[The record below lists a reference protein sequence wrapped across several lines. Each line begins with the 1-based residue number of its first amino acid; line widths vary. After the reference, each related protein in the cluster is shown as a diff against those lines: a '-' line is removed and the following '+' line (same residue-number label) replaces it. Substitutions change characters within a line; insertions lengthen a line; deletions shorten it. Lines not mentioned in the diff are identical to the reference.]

1 MAKEIP
7 VENKFAIIG
16 GGHIGCALAEGLI
29 CSGVRADLITVSNPT
44 MLRSDKLRKLGVRV
58 TRDNNDAVR
67 SAQWIFLAV
76 KPTIIPVVLEEIK
89 QSAQDK
95 VIVSL
100 AAGVPTATL
109 RTYVG
114 GASLARIMPNMPI
127 AISKGIIGFFA
138 GNLSKKEWVELSK
151 ILSKLGSVVQVKSE
165 SQLDAI
171 TLISG
176 CGPGIVAFL
185 ITALAESA
193 KTFGLS
199 TKEANLV
206 AQQTFTGTL
215 AYLVHN
221 GVSAEELMRSVATK
235 NGVTEAIL
243 ADFVK
248 RGLTKNFVHAIAVG
262 SERLKKL
269 KK

>member
-1 MAKEIP
+1 MAKEIS
-7 VENKFAIIG
+7 VKNKFTIIG

-29 CSGVRADLITVSNPT
+29 RSGVRGELITVSNPT
-44 MLRSDKLRKLGVRV
+44 MVHNDKLRKLGVKV
-58 TRDNNDAVR
+58 TQNNNDAVR
-67 SAQWIFLAV
+67 SAQWVFLAV

-89 QSAQDK
+89 QSVQDK
-95 VIVSL
+95 IIVSL

-109 RTYVG
+109 RAYIG
-114 GASLARIMPNMPI
+114 DISLARIMPNMPI
-127 AISKGIIGFFA
+127 AIGNGVIGFFA
-138 GNLSKKEWVELSK
+138 GNLSKKERAELSK

-165 SQLDAI
+165 NQLNAI

-193 KTFGLS
+193 KTVGLS
-199 TKEANLV
+199 AKEANLV

-215 AYLVHN
+215 EYLMHN
-221 GVSAEELMRSVATK
+221 GVSAEKLMRSVATK

-262 SERLKKL
+262 SKRLKKL
-269 KK
+269 KR